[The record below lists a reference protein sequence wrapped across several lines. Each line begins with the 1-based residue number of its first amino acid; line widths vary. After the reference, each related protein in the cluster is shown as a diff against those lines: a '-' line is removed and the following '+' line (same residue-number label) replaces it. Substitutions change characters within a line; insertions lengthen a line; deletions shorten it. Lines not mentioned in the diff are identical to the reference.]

1 MKVKLYIEG
10 GGSDRSLKIKC
21 REGFQKLIKKAGFSG
36 RMPSITACGSR
47 NDAYDDFVTAVKNAS
62 SGIYPILLVDSEKTV
77 VQDAWGHLTSHDG
90 WQRPEKIEDEQA
102 QLMVQCME
110 SWCIVDRKALHKFF
124 GHKLQENA
132 LLNAR
137 DLEEKNKQ
145 EVQDALFKATR
156 NCGKDRCYKKG
167 KRSFELLGQLDPAV
181 LKQSLPHFKR
191 LCDTLQD
198 KL

>member
-10 GGSDRSLKIKC
+10 GGNDRSLHIKC
-21 REGFQKLIKKAGFSG
+21 REGFRKLIEKAGFSG
-36 RMPSITACGSR
+36 RMPSTKACGSR
-47 NDAYDDFVTAVKNAS
+47 NDAYDDFVTAIKNAS
-62 SGIYPILLVDSEKTV
+62 PDTYPILLVDSEEAV

-90 WQRPEKIEDEQA
+90 WQRPENVEDEQA

-110 SWCIVDRKALHKFF
+110 TWCIADRKALRKFF
-124 GHKLQENA
+124 GHQLQENA

-137 DLEEKNKQ
+137 DIEAKDKK

-167 KRSFELLGQLDPAV
+167 KKSFELLGQLDPAV
-181 LKQSLPHFKR
+181 LKRDLLHFRR
-191 LCDTLQD
+191 LCDTLQN